1 MKKFTLYPN
10 DKELNFRVNQYWDY
24 STPVTLIKNS
34 YCYKYFPSLVN
45 MRKIHAKNLGVNW
58 AKNFIV
64 LELYKSRNKIAYDI
78 EDVQLDVKGK
88 GNKIKITSIDVTV
101 NEKFNTAKIKIN
113 AQQEASLLEKI
124 LIPIENLS
132 SKLERK
138 LSEIGDNRKLK
149 KYDKKETK
157 RASIESIIEK
167 KVKETIT
174 NEY

>member
-34 YCYKYFPSLVN
+34 YCYKDFPSLVN
-45 MRKIHAKNLGVNW
+45 MRKFHAKNLGVNW

-78 EDVQLDVKGK
+78 EDVQLDFKGK

-113 AQQEASLLEKI
+113 AQQEASLFEKI

>member
-64 LELYKSRNKIAYDI
+64 LELYKKRNKIAYDI
-78 EDVQLDVKGK
+78 EAVQLDFKGK

-174 NEY
+174 

>member
-1 MKKFTLYPN
+1 
-10 DKELNFRVNQYWDY
+10 
-24 STPVTLIKNS
+24 
-34 YCYKYFPSLVN
+34 

-78 EDVQLDVKGK
+78 EYVQLDFKGK

>member
-34 YCYKYFPSLVN
+34 YCYKYFPSLVD

-64 LELYKSRNKIAYDI
+64 LELYKKRNKIAYDI
-78 EDVQLDVKGK
+78 EAVQLDFKGK

-174 NEY
+174 

>member
-64 LELYKSRNKIAYDI
+64 LELYKKRNKIAYDI
-78 EDVQLDVKGK
+78 EAVQLDFKGK

-113 AQQEASLLEKI
+113 AQQEASLFEKI

-138 LSEIGDNRKLK
+138 LSEIGTNRKLK

>member
-78 EDVQLDVKGK
+78 EDVQLDFKGK